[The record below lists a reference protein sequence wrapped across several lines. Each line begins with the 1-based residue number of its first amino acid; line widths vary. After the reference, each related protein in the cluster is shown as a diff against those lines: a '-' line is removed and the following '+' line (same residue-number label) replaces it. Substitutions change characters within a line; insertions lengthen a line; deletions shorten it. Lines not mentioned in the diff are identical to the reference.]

1 MNTPEPVADAPR
13 DENGNPVETDAAVTG
28 HPDPAVDTAAEGV
41 TTEDA
46 AEGEEHAEAP
56 HEPIVHQVEREV
68 TLVRGV
74 RYGRIVVTL
83 GIVGAIVAMMVSA
96 LMPVAPDAN
105 YTLGQAV
112 GFMALI
118 GGVIG
123 LGVGGLLGVVLGFVA
138 KRRTGSGVAIQTD
151 VR

>member
-1 MNTPEPVADAPR
+1 MNTPEPAAGEPR
-13 DENGNPVETDAAVTG
+13 DETGDPVET
-28 HPDPAVDTAAEGV
+28 
-41 TTEDA
+41 
-46 AEGEEHAEAP
+46 EAFE
-56 HEPIVHQVEREV
+56 HEPVVHQVEREV

-74 RYGRIVVTL
+74 RYGRIVVTF
-83 GIVGAIVAMMVSA
+83 GIVGAVVAMMVSA

-118 GGVIG
+118 GGAVG
-123 LGVGGLLGVVLGFVA
+123 LGVGGLIGVILGAVA

>member
-1 MNTPEPVADAPR
+1 METMNTPEPAAGEPR
-13 DENGNPVETDAAVTG
+13 DETGDPVET
-28 HPDPAVDTAAEGV
+28 
-41 TTEDA
+41 
-46 AEGEEHAEAP
+46 EAFE
-56 HEPIVHQVEREV
+56 HEPVVHQVEREV

-74 RYGRIVVTL
+74 RYGRIVVTF
-83 GIVGAIVAMMVSA
+83 GIVGAVVAMMVSA

-105 YTLGQAV
+105 YTLGQVV

-118 GGVIG
+118 GGAVG
-123 LGVGGLLGVVLGFVA
+123 LGVGGLIGVILGMVA